1 MGKDTTDTAAVLNLK
16 LGRNDAGA
24 PDVRA
29 YLKALLEKLFQDG
42 ECFNGKRPFGNSGWV
57 FDLYKPLVKA
67 KLIDGTFDEDGD
79 IEECDC
85 EVAEKLIVEA
95 IRSL

>member
-1 MGKDTTDTAAVLNLK
+1 LEKHTADVTAILNLK

-29 YLKALLEKLFQDG
+29 YLKALLEKLIQDE
-42 ECFNGKRPFGNSGWV
+42 ECFSGKRPFGNSGWLS
-57 FDLYKPLVKA
+57 DLYKPLVQA
-67 KLIDGTFDEDGD
+67 KLIDGSLDEDGY
-79 IEECDC
+79 IGECDS
-85 EVAEKLIVEA
+85 EAAKKLIVEA

>member
-1 MGKDTTDTAAVLNLK
+1 MENTDTSTAILNLK

-57 FDLYKPLVKA
+57 FDLYKPLVQA
-67 KLIDGTFDEDGD
+67 KLIDGSFDEDGD
-79 IEECDC
+79 IEVCDC
-85 EVAEKLIVEA
+85 EAAEKLIVEA